1 MGRTMTGRR
10 INRVIRYIVLTLIAV
25 YTLFPLY
32 FLFVNSFKS
41 QAQIV
46 INPLQPPEAF
56 SAEYLT
62 NAIEQIS
69 FFESFITT
77 LLLTVTAL
85 ALIIVVSSLAAWAM
99 VRNRTRAST
108 IVFLAFT
115 AAMLIPFQ
123 SVMFPL
129 VNLFDQIGL
138 KNFPGLVLMYGGFG
152 LSMSVFLYNGFMK
165 GVPRSLE
172 EAAFIDGASVLQVYL
187 NVVMPLVR
195 STTVTVVILNG
206 IWIWND
212 YLLPFLVV
220 ANQPRKTLTLSLYFA
235 QLTSGQY
242 GSPFELVFP
251 AVLVTILPVIVA
263 FMFLQKQI
271 MAGVTEGA
279 VKG

>member
-10 INRVIRYIVLTLIAV
+10 INRVIRYIILTLIAV

-32 FLFVNSFKS
+32 FLLVNSFKS

-46 INPLQPPEAF
+46 INPLQPPETF
-56 SAEYLT
+56 SAKYLT

-77 LLLTVTAL
+77 LLLTVAAL
-85 ALIIVVSSLAAWAM
+85 ALIILVSSLAAWAM
-99 VRNRTRAST
+99 VRNRTKGST

-172 EAAFIDGASVLQVYL
+172 EAAFIDGASVLQVYV

-195 STTVTVVILNG
+195 STTVTVIILNG

-251 AVLVTILPVIVA
+251 AVLITILPVIIA

-271 MAGVTEGA
+271 MEGVTEGA